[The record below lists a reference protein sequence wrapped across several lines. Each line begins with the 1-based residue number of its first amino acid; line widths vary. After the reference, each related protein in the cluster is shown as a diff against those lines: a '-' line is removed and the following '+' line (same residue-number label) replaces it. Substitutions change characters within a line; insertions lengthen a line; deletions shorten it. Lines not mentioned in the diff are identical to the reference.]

1 QHIPLGAEA
10 TASSKAR
17 MYGCNPN
24 LVLGLNKKMAWQ
36 KGASMYDNRAPSKQK
51 AARSSP
57 NFYHLSHRTH

>member
-36 KGASMYDNRAPSKQK
+36 KGASMYDSRVPSKRETV
-51 AARSSP
+51 RSGL
-57 NFYHLSHRTH
+57 NFYT